1 MVDTDDLV
9 AHTGE
14 YVATRLESAELIK
27 VTSNAFLALKISF
40 ANSIA
45 QLADATHADIDEV
58 MGVVG
63 SDARIGKA
71 FFNAGRGYGGGCFPK
86 DVSGLI
92 SSAKSFGVDLP
103 IMTAASSVNL
113 SMPGY
118 IVQKIKLIHELKD
131 VRVAVLGLA
140 FKSGTS
146 DARKSPA
153 VKLANLLAKEGGRV
167 YAYDPQA
174 SEEAKPDLDS
184 SITVCATAKK
194 ALSGASI
201 VVIATDWPEF
211 KDMDWI
217 KHLVAGSL
225 VVDAVNCLP
234 ASEVQALGFKYLGV
248 GRGA

>member
-1 MVDTDDLV
+1 
-9 AHTGE
+9 
-14 YVATRLESAELIK
+14 VATRLESAELIK

-63 SDARIGKA
+63 GDARIGKA
-71 FFNAGRGYGGGCFPK
+71 FFSAGRGYGGGCFPK

-103 IMTAASSVNL
+103 IMMAASSVNF

-118 IVQKIKLIHELKD
+118 IVQKIKSIHELKD
-131 VRVAVLGLA
+131 VHVAVLGLA

-217 KHLVAGSL
+217 KPLVAGSL